1 MYHGKVNTNF
11 HGNKIPEDGQNFA
24 CFFLVILLNSI
35 VKTGKNY
42 YPQILL
48 QEYKYSV
55 KKKILTI
62 AINEKID
69 LNNSDDDESG
79 ESNEENYLD

>member
-11 HGNKIPEDGQNFA
+11 HGNKIPEDGQSFA

-79 ESNEENYLD
+79 ESDEENYLD